1 MDLAALSLSLRLALV
16 TTALLLALGL
26 PLAWWIATTRSR
38 ARPLVEAIV
47 TLPLVL
53 PPTVMGWLLLVA
65 LGPRTTAGRA
75 WERLTGAPLAFT
87 FSGLVVASV
96 FYGLPFAVQPF
107 ASAFARVDPELL
119 ELARTLGAG
128 RWERARRV
136 VLPAA
141 RGGVAAGCA
150 LAFAHVLGEF
160 GVVLMVGGNIPGAT
174 RTLSLALY
182 DDVQALRYDA
192 AARTAGA
199 LLAMAAA
206 LLAAVALLRRGRAW
220 RGW

>member
-1 MDLAALSLSLRLALV
+1 MDLAALALSLRLAAV
-16 TTALLLALGL
+16 TTLLLLALGL
-26 PLAWWIATTRSR
+26 PLAWWVATSRSR
-38 ARPLVEAIV
+38 ARPLVEALV

-65 LGPRTTAGRA
+65 LGPRTAVGRL
-75 WERLTGAPLAFT
+75 WERLSGGPLAFS
-87 FSGLVVASV
+87 FAGLVVASV
-96 FYGLPFAVQPF
+96 FYGAPFAVQPF
-107 ASAFARVDPELL
+107 AAAFARVDPELL
-119 ELARTLGAG
+119 DLARTLGAG

-136 VLPAA
+136 VFPMA

-160 GVVLMVGGNIPGAT
+160 GVVLMVGGNIPGVT

-182 DDVQALRYDA
+182 DDVQALRYEH
-192 AARTAGA
+192 AARTAAA
-199 LLAMAAA
+199 LLAMSAA
-206 LLAAVALLRRGRAW
+206 LLAAVATVRRERAW